1 MMVEFK
7 LPKTK
12 MVLRLFQDDNPA
24 SLDSIVLEIVDGQR
38 QEKLPMPPRLAGV
51 LGRALVMLA
60 EGH

>member
-12 MVLRLFQDDNPA
+12 MLLRLFQDDNPA

-38 QEKLPMPPRLAGV
+38 VEKLAFPPRLAGV

>member
-12 MVLRLFQDDNPA
+12 MVLRLFQDENPA
-24 SLDSIVLEIVDGQR
+24 ELNNIVLEIVDGQR
-38 QEKLPMPPRLAGV
+38 EEKLQIPPRLAGV
-51 LGRALVMLA
+51 LGKALVMLA